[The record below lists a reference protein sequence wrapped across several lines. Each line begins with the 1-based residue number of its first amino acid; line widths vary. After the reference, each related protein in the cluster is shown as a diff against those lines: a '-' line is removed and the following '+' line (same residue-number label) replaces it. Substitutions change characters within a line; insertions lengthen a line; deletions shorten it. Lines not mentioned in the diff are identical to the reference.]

1 MTRPFCV
8 PFVLACVL
16 TTSRVEAQGPP
27 LTLPEPSQAASVT
40 QRIGITDV
48 TVTYHRPAVRKRP
61 VWGGLV
67 PYGQVWRAGANE
79 NTVLTLSTP
88 AMVGGQALPAGSYGL
103 HLLPTESDWTVIL
116 SKESTAWGSF
126 FYDQVKDAARFT
138 VRPGTGEFHEHLAY
152 TFDDPGSDGATLTLR
167 WETRTVPIPIA
178 VDTPQIVT
186 ESLQRELHGLQGF
199 FWQRHAQAASWLAA
213 NGGDLEQ
220 ALAWSDRALAMTRN
234 FQTLRAKAAVLE
246 KKGRG
251 ADAATLT
258 NEAMAAATE
267 ADINAY
273 GYELL
278 GSGQVDKAIG
288 TFRKN
293 VAEHPASW
301 NTYDSLG
308 EALAVKGETVEAIAQ
323 YRKALSMVGDETNKK
338 RITGILAGL
347 EEKSSSAS
355 R

>member
-1 MTRPFCV
+1 MTRSV
-8 PFVLACVL
+8 RASFVLACLL
-16 TTSRVEAQGPP
+16 TAARVEAQGPP
-27 LTLPEPSQAASVT
+27 LTLPESSQAASVT

-61 VWGGLV
+61 VWGELV

-88 AMVGGQALPAGSYGL
+88 ATVGGQAVPAGSYGL
-103 HLLPTESDWTVIL
+103 HMIPGEGDWTIIL
-116 SKESTAWGSF
+116 SRESTAWGSF
-126 FYDQVKDAARFT
+126 FYDQANDAARFT

-152 TFDDPGSDGATLTLR
+152 TFDDPGSDRATLTLR
-167 WETRTVPIPIA
+167 WETRAVPIPIA
-178 VDTPQIVT
+178 VDTPAIVT
-186 ESLQRELHGLQGF
+186 ASLRRELHGLQGF

-220 ALAWSDRALAMTRN
+220 ALAWSDRALTMNRN

-246 KKGRG
+246 KKGR
-251 ADAATLT
+251 ADEAAALT
-258 NEAMAAATE
+258 KDAMAAATE

-278 GSGQVDKAIG
+278 GAGQVDKAIE
-288 TFRKN
+288 TFRRN
-293 VAEHPASW
+293 VADHPASW

-308 EALAVKGETVEAIAQ
+308 EALAIKGDKPGAVAQ
-323 YRKALSMVGDETNKK
+323 YRKALSMVGDETNRK

-347 EEKSSSAS
+347 EGKPPAGS

>member
-1 MTRPFCV
+1 MTRSFRV
-8 PFVLACVL
+8 SFLLACAL
-16 TTSRVEAQGPP
+16 TAARVEAQGPP

-88 AMVGGQALPAGSYGL
+88 AMVGGQPVPAGSYGL
-103 HLLPTESDWTVIL
+103 HLIPTESDWTVIL

-126 FYDQVKDAARFT
+126 FYDQANDAARFT
-138 VRPGTGEFHEHLAY
+138 ARPGTGEFQEHLAY
-152 TFDDPGSDGATLTLR
+152 TFDDPGSDRATLTLR

-178 VDTPQIVT
+178 VDMPRIVT
-186 ESLQRELHGLQGF
+186 ASLQRELHGLQGF
-199 FWQRHAQAASWLAA
+199 FWQRHAQAAAWLAA
-213 NGGDLEQ
+213 NGGDLDQ
-220 ALAWSDRALAMTRN
+220 ALAWADRALTMNRN

-246 KKGRG
+246 KKGRT
-251 ADAATLT
+251 ADAAALT
-258 NEAMAAATE
+258 KDAMAAATE

-278 GSGQVDKAIG
+278 GGGQVDKAIE

-293 VAEHPASW
+293 VADHPASW

-308 EALAVKGETVEAIAQ
+308 EALAVKGEKPEAIAQ

-347 EEKSSSAS
+347 EGKPPSGS